1 MGRAMYKIK
10 YIIISLLSIC
20 LHINSQTFITVNN
33 NIYRIG
39 KLSQCEYVAKDN
51 KNIIC
56 DCCFSHIS
64 NLKLNPIQIIKI
76 CSESFRC
83 SSSSS
88 INHKSALKKIKEA
101 RINLKAMSIINI
113 DNKLIKNTEE
123 NITENDINNILW
135 KLYEIGYIY
144 LPTSDKNNIISKEIG
159 NKGRY
164 TGQLFS
170 VKASLNSN
178 KDIVP
183 LYIIKETKK
192 GLQEIENLYKINSGP
207 LGNERKS
214 SPEFISNLIK
224 PQEIIRIAFDEIH
237 FQIKNRYFSVLQMAP
252 GKSLYSYL
260 KNFGKL
266 ASSKDLDD
274 EELQSSYKKI
284 KKIFYN
290 IGFMI
295 SKLHQKYADNSVNN
309 NLLSRKTLVHGDLH
323 AENLFYDDIND
334 IVTLIDNETFALSID
349 EPCSGVNDIVEF
361 YTIHTVKTIAH
372 NFSNQLTLN
381 IEFGIDDRIW
391 HELCYQLFYGYLQ
404 AFGKLTN
411 LDTKN
416 LVYDFIREMHEGF
429 SHLYIFTSPYHL
441 IDQRRLKRLGPSI
454 RRIEIGNNEFKNTL
468 DKLKN
473 MITL

>member
-1 MGRAMYKIK
+1 MHIIK
-10 YIIISLLSIC
+10 YIIILILSIF
-20 LHINSQTFITVNN
+20 LRVNSQTFITANN
-33 NIYRIG
+33 DMYRIT
-39 KLSQCEYVAKDN
+39 KLSQCEYIAKDN
-51 KNIIC
+51 KNILC

-64 NLKLNPIQIIKI
+64 NLKMDPIQIIKI

-83 SSSSS
+83 DPKPSRS
-88 INHKSALKKIKEA
+88 HKSALKKIKES

-113 DNKLIKNTEE
+113 DNKLIKTTEE

-135 KLYEIGYIY
+135 KLCEIGYIY
-144 LPTSDKNNIISKEIG
+144 LPTSDRNNIISKEIS

-170 VKASLNSN
+170 VKASLNSH

-192 GLQEIENLYKINSGP
+192 GLKEIENLYKINSGP
-207 LGNERKS
+207 LADERKS
-214 SPEFISNLIK
+214 TPEFISNLIK

-252 GKSLYSYL
+252 GRSLYSYL
-260 KNFGKL
+260 KDFGKL
-266 ASSKDLDD
+266 ASLKDLDD
-274 EELQSSYKKI
+274 EELQNSYKKI

-290 IGFMI
+290 TGFMI
-295 SKLHQKYADNSVNN
+295 SKLHQKYANNSINN
-309 NLLSRKTLVHGDLH
+309 DILGRRTFVHGDLH
-323 AENLFYDDIND
+323 AENLFYDDDND

-404 AFGKLTN
+404 AFGKLSKS
-411 LDTKN
+411 DTKN

-429 SHLYIFTSPYHL
+429 SHFYMFTSPYHF
-441 IDQRRLKRLGPSI
+441 IDQRRLKRFGPSI

-473 MITL
+473 IITQ